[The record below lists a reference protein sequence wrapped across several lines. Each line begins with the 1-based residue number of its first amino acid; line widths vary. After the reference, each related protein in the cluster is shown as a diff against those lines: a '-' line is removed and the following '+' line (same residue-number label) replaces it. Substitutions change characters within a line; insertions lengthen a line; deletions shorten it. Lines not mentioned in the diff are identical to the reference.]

1 VGLYLEDFVLDRS
14 LATHGRTIGEADVSL
29 FAGLAGDFN
38 PLHVDEQFAK
48 QTEFGGRIA
57 HGPLVLSMAI
67 GLMAQLNLIDGT
79 ALALLDLKWEF
90 KAPVKIGDT
99 IRARVTPIEK
109 RPTRKQGR
117 GVLVLRFEVE
127 NQRGEAVQTGTIT
140 LLMKM
145 RPTNSTSS

>member
-1 VGLYLEDFVLDRS
+1 VGE
-14 LATHGRTIGEADVSL
+14 TDVSL

-38 PLHVDEQFAK
+38 PLHVDEAFAAK
-48 QTEFGGRIA
+48 TEFGGRIA

-79 ALALLDLKWEF
+79 ALALLDLTWSF
-90 KAPVKIGDT
+90 KGPVKIGDT
-99 IRARVTPIEK
+99 IRARVTPTEK
-109 RPTRKQGR
+109 RPTRKSGR

-127 NQRGEAVQTGTIT
+127 NQRGDLVQTGAIT

-145 RPTNSTSS
+145 RPTAATARQ

>member
-1 VGLYLEDFVLDRS
+1 MGLYLEDFQLNCT
-14 LATHGRTIGEADVSL
+14 LTTHGRTVGEADVSL

-38 PLHVDEQFAK
+38 PLHVDEEFAK

-90 KAPVKIGDT
+90 KAPVKLGDT
-99 IRARVTPIEK
+99 IQARVTPIEK
-109 RPTRKQGR
+109 RPSRKQGR
-117 GVLVLRFEVE
+117 GLLVLRFEVE
-127 NQRGEAVQTGTIT
+127 NQRGETVQMGAIT
-140 LLMKM
+140 LLMKT
-145 RPTNSTSS
+145 RATNATSS